1 MKAKFTPGPWT
12 IDPSMELGVAVIQ
25 DNEDGEGI
33 AELGPQR
40 TIENIANAKLIAAAP
55 DLLAVS
61 EKSLDCLRNIRDCL
75 RNIRE
80 LLHLDKSEDDFADE
94 IIDCIVELELSIQK
108 AGAE

>member
-1 MKAKFTPGPWT
+1 MNTKHTKGPWT
-12 IDPSMELGVAVIQ
+12 IDPSMELGLAVIQ

-55 DLLAVS
+55 DLLEACQLVERAYVGDGVNMSVAV
-61 EKSLDCLRNIRDCL
+61 DACLLAI
-75 RNIRE
+75 
-80 LLHLDKSEDDFADE
+80 K
-94 IIDCIVELELSIQK
+94 K

>member
-12 IDPSMELGVAVIQ
+12 IDPSMEWGVAVIQ

-55 DLLAVS
+55 DLLGVLKDIVYTW
-61 EKSLDCLRNIRDCL
+61 ENF
-75 RNIRE
+75 NVNRE
-80 LLHLDKSEDDFADE
+80 SQMGEA
-94 IIDCIVELELSIQK
+94 IQYAKEAIKK

>member
-12 IDPSMELGVAVIQ
+12 IDPSMELGLAVIQ

-55 DLLAVS
+55 SLLEAAEQVVAAYGC
-61 EKSLDCLRNIRDCL
+61 ECLDEGPKNHCPMCALQQAIR
-75 RNIRE
+75 
-80 LLHLDKSEDDFADE
+80 
-94 IIDCIVELELSIQK
+94 K
-108 AGAE
+108 AGE